1 MLIILH
7 KTVLDYLNTQE
18 IAELYT
24 VNKATYAFLSEVK
37 AIKSSIWRGDT
48 PERIR
53 AKFWI
58 YQCPIYK

>member
-1 MLIILH
+1 MLIILN
-7 KTVLDYLNTQE
+7 KTILDFLNTQE
-18 IAELYT
+18 IAELY
-24 VNKATYAFLSEVK
+24 VINKANYAFLCEVK
-37 AIKSSIWRGDT
+37 AIKSSIWRGDI